1 MAWLTELRDNPFA
14 PALRL
19 LAARAGQPGEEQGVT
34 SPAKVDQQ
42 LPPDA
47 SAGGASGGGRSSA
60 ANDREEKKM
69 QQYMRQFEEQAEK
82 EARKKKMQALKRER
96 EASDPCKWSAEAT
109 LKTKES
115 PPEVEPEVPACAV
128 WSNTAEVASGTQ
140 GPRSKRQRPARA
152 T

>member
-1 MAWLTELRDNPFA
+1 MIILDAIAVYELDEEEGI
-14 PALRL
+14 
-19 LAARAGQPGEEQGVT
+19 GQNTSGSATAQGHVPDGEVKEEPTSNREEQ
-34 SPAKVDQQ
+34 
-42 LPPDA
+42 
-47 SAGGASGGGRSSA
+47 
-60 ANDREEKKM
+60 KM
-69 QQYMRQFEEQAEK
+69 QQYMRQFEQMAEK
-82 EARKKKMQALKRER
+82 ETRKKKRQALKKER

-128 WSNTAEVASGTQ
+128 WSNTEEVASGTQ